1 MPILTEISVNRTRAT
16 LLFDDRT
23 QLTVR
28 KSDLAACPAQVGD
41 EVAAGGAELRVEA
54 VRENGVEEISV
65 RRADRAPVEAEGE
78 DQ

>member
-28 KSDLAACPAQVGD
+28 KSDLAACPVKS
-41 EVAAGGAELRVEA
+41 EA
-54 VRENGVEEISV
+54 KRS
-65 RRADRAPVEAEGE
+65 
-78 DQ
+78 